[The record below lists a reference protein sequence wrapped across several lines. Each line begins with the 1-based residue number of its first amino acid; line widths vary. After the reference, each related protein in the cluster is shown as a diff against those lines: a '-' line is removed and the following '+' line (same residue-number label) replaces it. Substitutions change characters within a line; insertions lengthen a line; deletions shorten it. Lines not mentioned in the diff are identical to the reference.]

1 MLFQKM
7 IKEGLILSSSNNER
21 EKSKTLINFMKSRNL
36 FSKSLY
42 SLINSSKT
50 DLEKVTGVGARTAGR
65 LAKD

>member
-7 IKEGLILSSSNNER
+7 MKEGLILSSSNNER

-50 DLEKVTGVGARTAGR
+50 DLGKVTGVGARTAGR